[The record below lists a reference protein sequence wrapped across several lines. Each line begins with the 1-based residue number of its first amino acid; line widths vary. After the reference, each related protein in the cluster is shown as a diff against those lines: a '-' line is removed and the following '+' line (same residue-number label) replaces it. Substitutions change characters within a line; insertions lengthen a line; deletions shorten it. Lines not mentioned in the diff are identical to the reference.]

1 MALTTI
7 QDNNK
12 LIQFSKEIRR
22 EYVREN
28 LFSPY
33 MGTSMTSI
41 IRILNEPKKGG
52 EQINV
57 PLVGR
62 LFGTAKSKG
71 TLVGNEESIRNFG
84 HRIYVDWARHSVAT
98 DDAEEQKD
106 SADVFGEVKPMLS
119 DWGKELQRDEIIL
132 AMHALPSLAEPADL
146 SSANGQRVNGVLY
159 SAANAT
165 QKNEWHTNNADRV
178 LYGNAVANYVSGNHA
193 NSLAT
198 ITAGMKASAVGL
210 RLLKRRA
217 KTARPRIRPFKLKD
231 GREYFVAFFGSNAW
245 RDFIADPL
253 VYEADLKGRA
263 RENGGMNS
271 NPIFQDGDRIIDGV
285 ICREIPEMDE
295 LTKVTG
301 KGAGGIDV
309 APIFLCGQQAIAM
322 PWAKEPTPTFRTET
336 DYQFVKGAGVKMCYG
351 VAKLASKFP
360 SEKNPSVAPLKDW
373 GIATWYVAAQADE
386 DIAESA

>member
-12 LIQFSKEIRR
+12 LVQYSKEIRR

-33 MGTSMTSI
+33 MGSSMTSI
-41 IRILNEPKKGG
+41 IRILSEPKKGG
-52 EQINV
+52 EQINI

-62 LFGTAKSKG
+62 LFGGAKSTG

-84 HRIYVDWARHSVAT
+84 HRVYVDWARHAVAT
-98 DDAEEQKD
+98 NDAEEQKD
-106 SADVFGEVKPMLS
+106 SADVFGEVKPLLS

-132 AMHALPSLAEPADL
+132 AMHAIPSLAEPAGL
-146 SSANGQRVNGVLY
+146 GSTNGQRVNGILY
-159 SAANAT
+159 KDAVASDRNT
-165 QKNEWHTNNADRV
+165 WHTDNADRV
-178 LYGNAVANYVSGNHA
+178 LYGDAVSNYVPGNHN

-198 ITAGMKASAVGL
+198 ITAGMKFSAKVL
-210 RLLKRRA
+210 KLAKRRA
-217 KTARPRIRPFKLKD
+217 RMARPRIRPFKLKD
-231 GREYFVAFFGSNAW
+231 GREYYVCFVGSDAF
-245 RDFIADPL
+245 RDFISDPE
-253 VYEADLKGRA
+253 VIQADLNGRA

-271 NPIFQDGDRIIDGV
+271 NPLFQDGDRILNGV
-285 ICREIPEMDE
+285 IVREIPEMDE

-309 APIFLCGQQAIAM
+309 APYFLCGQQAIAV
-322 PWAKEPTPTFRTET
+322 PWAKEPTPTFKKED
-336 DYQFVKGAGVKMCYG
+336 DYQFLKGAGVKMCYG
-351 VAKLASKFP
+351 VAKLAAKFP
-360 SEKNPSVAPLKDW
+360 DEKNPSSEPLKDW
-373 GIATWYVAAQADE
+373 GVFTGYVAAAADA

>member
-12 LIQFSKEIRR
+12 LVQYSKEIRR

-41 IRILNEPKKGG
+41 IRILSEPKKGG

-62 LFGTAKSKG
+62 LFGAAKSKG

-84 HRIYVDWARHSVAT
+84 HRVYVDWARHSVAT

-106 SADVFGEVKPMLS
+106 SADVFGEVKPLLS
-119 DWGKELQRDEIIL
+119 DWGKELQRDEIIQAL
-132 AMHALPSLAEPADL
+132 HALPSLSEPDGL
-146 SSANGQRVNGVLY
+146 STTNGQRVNGKLY

-165 QKNEWHTNNADRV
+165 EKNNWHRDNADRV
-178 LYGNAVANYVSGNHA
+178 LYGNSVSNYIAGNHA

-198 ITAGMKASAVGL
+198 IDSTMTFSKSIL
-210 RLLKRRA
+210 TLMKRRA
-217 KTARPRIRPFKLKD
+217 RTARPRLRPYRLTD
-231 GREYFVAFFGSNAW
+231 GREYFVVFCGSDAF
-245 RDFIADPL
+245 RDFINSNEVND
-253 VYEADLKGRA
+253 ADLHGRA
-263 RENGGMNS
+263 REANGMKN
-271 NPIFQDGDRIIDGV
+271 NPIFQDGDRILNGV
-285 ICREIPEMDE
+285 IVREIPEMDE
-295 LTKVTG
+295 WTKVS
-301 KGAGGIDV
+301 GAGKDGIDV
-309 APIFLCGQQAIAM
+309 APIFMCGQQALAM
-322 PWAKEPTPTFRTET
+322 PWAKEPVPTFRTET
-336 DYQFVKGAGVKMCYG
+336 DYQFIKGAGVKMCYG

-360 SEKNPSVAPLKDW
+360 DEKNPSIAPLKDW
-373 GIATWYVAAQADE
+373 GVFTAYVAAQSDE
-386 DIAESA
+386 DLPVS